1 MDCTNIKNMA
11 TLEMVHKGM
20 SLAAQDVFGTK
31 SPYCWDDLLVKHQ
44 AIKAYNDSST
54 PQDIKECICQFL
66 NETTDSAAVAEYITN
81 VSNIYVSICC
91 ESAYRGTISN
101 FSQMLYADEMPKV
114 EGWWW
119 SITGDFTYQGVDY
132 VDGDEIY
139 WNGTGFHFYGGVSG
153 AGNTLYTPYVKDV
166 ETGELFADTDKSV
179 IHGMYSTTN
188 KTNFRYI
195 VSDSNNTVLVDSI
208 RDDPDSIDSFIIRTG
223 VDVPGGL
230 TVTVF
235 AY

>member
-1 MDCTNIKNMA
+1 MDCTNVKNLA
-11 TLEMVHKGM
+11 TLDMVHRAM
-20 SLAAQDVFGTK
+20 SLAAEDVYGIK
-31 SPYCWDDLLVKHQ
+31 SPYNWNDLIMKFE
-44 AIKAYNDSST
+44 AIRTYNNTDTS
-54 PQDIKECICQFL
+54 PDIKQCICQYL
-66 NETTDSAAVAEYITN
+66 NETTDQASVAQYITN

-91 ESAYRGTISN
+91 ESAYRGEIAN

-119 SITGDFTYQGVDY
+119 SITGNFTYQGVDY
-132 VDGDEIY
+132 VAGDEIY

-166 ETGELFADTDKSV
+166 ETGELFADEDKIV
-179 IHGMYSTTN
+179 IHGMYSTTS
-188 KTNFRYI
+188 KTHFRYI

-208 RDDPDSIDSFIIRTG
+208 RDDPESLDNFIIRVG
-223 VDVPGGL
+223 VNVPEGL